1 MDRKSILS
9 EYIKNE
15 IMRNRNA
22 KLSDDEDLLSSGIL
36 DSLGILQL
44 VAFIEKTF
52 GIHIPDEDVVYDNF
66 QSLNSMATYLD
77 NAATITKN

>member
-1 MDRKSILS
+1 MDRNTVLMD
-9 EYIKNE
+9 YIKND

-22 KLSDDEDLLSSGIL
+22 KLSEDEDLLSSGIL

-52 GIHIPDEDVVYDNF
+52 GIRVPDEDVVFDNF
-66 QSLNSMATYLD
+66 QSVSAMTAYLQ
-77 NAATITKN
+77 KF

>member
-1 MDRKSILS
+1 MDRKTVLMD
-9 EYIKNE
+9 YIKNE

-22 KLSDDEDLLSSGIL
+22 KLGEDEDLLSSGIL

-52 GIHIPDEDVVYDNF
+52 GIRIPDEDVVFDNF
-66 QSLNSMATYLD
+66 QSVSAMVDYLQRY
-77 NAATITKN
+77 

>member
-1 MDRKSILS
+1 MDRKAILA

-52 GIHIPDEDVVYDNF
+52 GIHVPDEDVVFDNF
-66 QSLNSMATYLD
+66 QSLASMASYLD
-77 NAATITKN
+77 GAASSTK

>member
-1 MDRKSILS
+1 MDRKAILTD
-9 EYIKNE
+9 YIKNE
-15 IMRNRNA
+15 IMRNGNA

-52 GIHIPDEDVVYDNF
+52 GIHIPDEDVIFDNF
-66 QSLNSMATYLD
+66 QSLSSISNYLD
-77 NAATITKN
+77 NAGSATKS

>member
-1 MDRKSILS
+1 MDRKAVLV
-9 EYIKNE
+9 EYIKND

-22 KLSDDEDLLSSGIL
+22 KLADDDDLLSSGIL

-52 GIHIPDEDVVYDNF
+52 GIRIPDEDVIFDNF
-66 QSLNSMATYLD
+66 QSVSAMTAYLNSVSTG
-77 NAATITKN
+77 

>member
-1 MDRKSILS
+1 MDRTTVLMD
-9 EYIKNE
+9 YIKND

-22 KLSDDEDLLSSGIL
+22 KLSPDEDLLSSGIL

-52 GIHIPDEDVVYDNF
+52 GIRIPDEDVVFDNF
-66 QSLNSMATYLD
+66 QSITAMINYLQ
-77 NAATITKN
+77 KY

>member
-1 MDRKSILS
+1 MDRKTALT

-22 KLSDDEDLLSSGIL
+22 KLADDQDLLGAGIL

-44 VAFIEKTF
+44 VGFIDQTF
-52 GIHIPDEDVVYDNF
+52 KIQVPDEDVVYDNF
-66 QSLNSMATYLD
+66 QSINALVSYLQ
-77 NAATITKN
+77 KF

>member
-1 MDRKSILS
+1 MDRKTALL

-22 KLSDDEDLLSSGIL
+22 RLGEDEDLLSSGIL
-36 DSLGILQL
+36 DSLGILQI

-52 GIHIPDEDVVYDNF
+52 GIRIPDEDVVFDNF
-66 QSLNSMATYLD
+66 QSVNAMTAYLQRY
-77 NAATITKN
+77 